1 MSNFLRNILE
11 NKIRILLKIY
21 NILEYLN
28 SFMLKIGRNLAW
40 IAIFLMVIVIL
51 LQVFFRYV
59 LNNALPWPDELARF
73 LMLWMTGF
81 IAPSAYR
88 WGGFVSIEML
98 PQLLPKFL
106 ENILIISLLVL
117 SLIILLIGFQ
127 LGLQHVKIGWIFN
140 SSSLKIPFDLIGGEQ
155 KAIKLAWMY
164 MSLPVGIFLLILVN
178 IELILK
184 KIILTVNTE
193 INFPIDKNKEHLG
206 V

>member
-1 MSNFLRNILE
+1 MILEIQISLLLYIHNFLKEFNTIIL
-11 NKIRILLKIY
+11 R
-21 NILEYLN
+21 
-28 SFMLKIGRNLAW
+28 IGRQLAW

-51 LQVFFRYV
+51 LQVFFRYI

-98 PQLLPKFL
+98 PKLLPKL
-106 ENILIISLLVL
+106 IENILLLILL
-117 SLIILLIGFQ
+117 SLSLFILIIGFQ
-127 LGLQHVKIGWIFN
+127 LGLQHIKIGWIFE
-140 SSSLKIPFDLIGGEQ
+140 SSSIKIPFHLIGGEQ
-155 KAIKLAWMY
+155 KALKLAWMY

-178 IELILK
+178 IELILR
-184 KIILTVNTE
+184 KIFLILKVN
-193 INFPIDKNKEHLG
+193 FDPPDDKDKESLG

>member
-1 MSNFLRNILE
+1 MSNFSRNILE
-11 NKIRILLKIY
+11 TKIKILLKIY

-106 ENILIISLLVL
+106 ENMLIIFLLVL
-117 SLIILLIGFQ
+117 SLTILLIGFQ
-127 LGLQHVKIGWIFN
+127 LGLQHIKIGWIFN
-140 SSSLKIPFDLIGGEQ
+140 SSSLKVPLDLIGGEQ
-155 KAIKLAWMY
+155 KSIKLAWMY

-184 KIILTVNTE
+184 KIILTVDTE
-193 INFPIDKNKEHLG
+193 INFPTDKNKEHLG

>member
-1 MSNFLRNILE
+1 
-11 NKIRILLKIY
+11 
-21 NILEYLN
+21 
-28 SFMLKIGRNLAW
+28 MLKIGRNLAW

-193 INFPIDKNKEHLG
+193 INFSTDKNKEHLG

>member
-1 MSNFLRNILE
+1 MSNFSRNILE
-11 NKIRILLKIY
+11 TKIRILLKIY

-98 PQLLPKFL
+98 PKLLPKFL

-140 SSSLKIPFDLIGGEQ
+140 SSSLKVPLDLIGGEQ
-155 KAIKLAWMY
+155 KSIKLAWMY